1 MNGPA
6 AGSRLAEKTALSLL
20 HISANQ
26 HTPTA
31 SAVYGCPFDIKHY
44 E

>member
-6 AGSRLAEKTALSLL
+6 AGSRLAQKTALYLL

-26 HTPTA
+26 HTLTA
-31 SAVYGCPFDIKHY
+31 SAVYGCSFDVKHY